1 MTNQIP
7 RILILDD
14 EPIILELCVE
24 FLSSEGYKVDTV
36 TDGKDA
42 LDLLQKNDYDAVISD
57 MKMPSLSGAE
67 FYKLINEKHPKVAK
81 RIIFVTGD
89 ILNIETKAF
98 LENTNNPYL
107 IKPFKL
113 NELRNIVKEVL
124 KGNL

>member
-7 RILILDD
+7 RILVLDD

-24 FLSSEGYKVDTV
+24 FLTTEGYKVDIV
-36 TDGKDA
+36 SNGKEA
-42 LDLLQKNDYDAVISD
+42 LSLLQKNDYDVVISD

-67 FYKLINEKHPKVAK
+67 FYKLVNEKYPKVAK

-89 ILNIETKAF
+89 MLNLETKAF
-98 LENTNNPYL
+98 LESTNNPYL

-113 NELRNIVKEVL
+113 NELRNIIKEVI
-124 KGNL
+124 KVNS

>member
-1 MTNQIP
+1 MPNHTP
-7 RILILDD
+7 RILVLDD

-24 FLSSEGYKVDTV
+24 FLGSEGYKVDTV
-36 TDGKDA
+36 SNGKEA
-42 LDLLQKNDYDAVISD
+42 LDLLRKIDYDVVISD

-67 FYKLINEKHPKVAK
+67 FYKLVNEKYPKVAK

-89 ILNIETKAF
+89 LLNLETKAF
-98 LENTNNPYL
+98 LESTNNPYL

-124 KGNL
+124 KGNS

>member
-1 MTNQIP
+1 MTIHTP
-7 RILILDD
+7 RILVLDD
-14 EPIILELCVE
+14 EPIILELCAE

-36 TDGKDA
+36 SNGKEA
-42 LDLLQKNDYDAVISD
+42 ISLLQKKDYDVVISD

-67 FYKLINEKHPKVAK
+67 FYKLVNEKYPKVAK

-89 ILNIETKAF
+89 LLNLETKAF
-98 LENTNNPYL
+98 LESTNNPYL

-113 NELRNIVKEVL
+113 NDLRNIVKEVL

>member
-1 MTNQIP
+1 MTNQTP
-7 RILILDD
+7 LILVLDD

-24 FLSSEGYKVDTV
+24 FLTTEGYKVDTAGN
-36 TDGKDA
+36 GKEA
-42 LDLLQKNDYDAVISD
+42 LSLLQEKDYDVVISD

-67 FYKLINEKHPKVAK
+67 FYKIVNERYPKVAK

-89 ILNIETKAF
+89 MLNVETKAF

-113 NELRNIVKEVL
+113 NELRNIVKEVI
-124 KGNL
+124 KGSS